1 MATLLGGIHENRV
14 TDSVIIL
21 FNYSNNSFSV
31 ASFAIFFYSMKV
43 DPFQALTMLF
53 FFFCVQA
60 EVSFGDVIQPLFSKK
75 SAAEKAWGCRQI
87 VWMLNQIWS
96 LITFEQITPN
106 LS

>member
-1 MATLLGGIHENRV
+1 
-14 TDSVIIL
+14 
-21 FNYSNNSFSV
+21 
-31 ASFAIFFYSMKV
+31 MKV
-43 DPFQALTMLF
+43 DLFQALTMLF
-53 FFFCVQA
+53 FFLQA
-60 EVSFGDVIQPLFSKK
+60 EVSFGDVIQTLFSKK